1 MNSISF
7 DQYRNFVDNNQLLQ
21 SKQQHSTNTNGNK
34 TQGNLTESVR
44 QNRSAD
50 ESMDGNKFSFVLQ
63 SNQQQNAN
71 NSNSPKTAPEPNI
84 RQNVNI
90 SSFNHQSN
98 ASSMDKTNTAQ
109 HPNSNQAKMKSETS
123 IMMNSLGSESMNQ
136 FIPVPPNIFVRPS
149 QENL

>member
-7 DQYRNFVDNNQLLQ
+7 DQYRNFVDNYQLLQ
-21 SKQQHSTNTNGNK
+21 SKEQHSTNTNGNK
-34 TQGNLTESVR
+34 SNKTQGNLTESIR

-63 SNQQQNAN
+63 SNTQQNAD
-71 NSNSPKTAPEPNI
+71 NSNSPKTDPEPNT

-123 IMMNSLGSESMNQ
+123 IMMNSLGSESMN
-136 FIPVPPNIFVRPS
+136 
-149 QENL
+149 

>member
-1 MNSISF
+1 
-7 DQYRNFVDNNQLLQ
+7 
-21 SKQQHSTNTNGNK
+21 
-34 TQGNLTESVR
+34 
-44 QNRSAD
+44 
-50 ESMDGNKFSFVLQ
+50 MDGNKFSFVLQ

-123 IMMNSLGSESMNQ
+123 IMMNSLGSESMN
-136 FIPVPPNIFVRPS
+136 
-149 QENL
+149 